1 MFLRSFLFAYLAFVV
16 VRANGQD
23 DFSFNLEDALS
34 EDPSKPH
41 EADEFDLSDA
51 VDDDSHVPT
60 GQDDFG
66 FNLEDA
72 LNVDPA
78 KPQGQ
83 DDFGFNLE
91 DALNVDPA
99 KPQGQDDFG
108 FNLEDALNEDPA
120 KPQEASDFDLS
131 DALGDDSHVPTGQD
145 DFRFNLEDALD
156 EDPAKPQGNDNGFDL
171 NDALRDDTV
180 KPPGGDFDDSDL
192 EHVKNS
198 GYKPDK
204 TKSKA
209 QDSPAET
216 DLFSKLLMTILDGTS
231 EHFKKICF
239 SLMEMLNDLYNSQ
252 QDE

>member
-23 DFSFNLEDALS
+23 DFSFNLEDALN

-51 VDDDSHVPT
+51 VGDDSHVPT

-72 LNVDPA
+72 LN
-78 KPQGQ
+78 
-83 DDFGFNLE
+83 E
-91 DALNVDPA
+91 DPA

-108 FNLEDALNEDPA
+108 FNLEDALNED
-120 KPQEASDFDLS
+120 S
-131 DALGDDSHVPTGQD
+131 
-145 DFRFNLEDALD
+145 
-156 EDPAKPQGNDNGFDL
+156 AKPQGNDNGFDL

-180 KPPGGDFDDSDL
+180 KPPDADGFDLRDALDDNPVKQTGGDFDDSDL

-216 DLFSKLLMTILDGTS
+216 DFFSKLLMTILDGTS

>member
-23 DFSFNLEDALS
+23 DFSFNLEDALN

-41 EADEFDLSDA
+41 ADEFDLSDA
-51 VDDDSHVPT
+51 VGDDSHVPTGQDDFGFNLEDALNEDPAKPQGQDDFGFNLEDALNEGPAKPQEASDFDLSDALDDDSHVPT

-72 LNVDPA
+72 LN
-78 KPQGQ
+78 
-83 DDFGFNLE
+83 E
-91 DALNVDPA
+91 D
-99 KPQGQDDFG
+99 
-108 FNLEDALNEDPA
+108 
-120 KPQEASDFDLS
+120 S
-131 DALGDDSHVPTGQD
+131 
-145 DFRFNLEDALD
+145 
-156 EDPAKPQGNDNGFDL
+156 AKPQGNDNGFDL

-180 KPPGGDFDDSDL
+180 KPPDADGFDLRDALDDNPVKQTGGDFDDSDL

-216 DLFSKLLMTILDGTS
+216 DFFSKLLMTILDGTS